1 MKKTFKSITAIFMIV
16 LTIFSCCSVAL
27 AAKPKAEI
35 EVVYYDNGNRVGFK
49 TIKVGNTEY
58 YDIFG
63 GDGGAVEDLSVGQ
76 FYKKFLPQISHGLR

>member
-35 EVVYYDNGNRVGFK
+35 EVVYDDNGNRVGDLALSAIGTGSCPKDEGFFHD
-49 TIKVGNTEY
+49 EAAAP
-58 YDIFG
+58 
-63 GDGGAVEDLSVGQ
+63 AVA
-76 FYKKFLPQISHGLR
+76 YRT